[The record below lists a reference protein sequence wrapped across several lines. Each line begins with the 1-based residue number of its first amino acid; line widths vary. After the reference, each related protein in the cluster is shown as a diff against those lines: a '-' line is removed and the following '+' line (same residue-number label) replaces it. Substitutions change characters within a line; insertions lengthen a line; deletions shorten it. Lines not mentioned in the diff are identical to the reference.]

1 MTAQVLL
8 LMGFQIDTS
17 LDNMNA
23 IPETVFT
30 NKNTFLRIWFN
41 DGVSGEAM
49 IENGQRLTSVPYAY
63 YAHNGVPS
71 GAIIMW
77 SGSID
82 KIPEGWALCD
92 GNNGTPDLRDRF
104 IRGRWDDTK
113 PRTGGSAAHTHVC
126 ESAGEHQHELSFSFA
141 HHGMTDEGAGGRVS
155 GSHQHAYWK
164 TLSPTSSAG
173 NHSHIIE
180 SATHLPPYYEL
191 AFIMKL

>member
-1 MTAQVLL
+1 VNPSRYYWTNDGTGSPPDGVPDNGVSVVVNDGIFNVIL
-8 LMGFQIDTS
+8 GDTS

-77 SGSID
+77 SG
-82 KIPEGWALCD
+82 
-92 GNNGTPDLRDRF
+92 
-104 IRGRWDDTK
+104 WD
-113 PRTGGSAAHTHVC
+113 A
-126 ESAGEHQHELSFSFA
+126 
-141 HHGMTDEGAGGRVS
+141 
-155 GSHQHAYWK
+155 
-164 TLSPTSSAG
+164 
-173 NHSHIIE
+173 
-180 SATHLPPYYEL
+180 
-191 AFIMKL
+191 